1 MEFATALIIL
11 MLYLL
16 PGCIAISKHR
26 SNASAIMTFN
36 ILLGWTMLGWIAALI
51 WAMTEGKTA

>member
-1 MEFATALIIL
+1 MEFVTALILL

-26 SNASAIMTFN
+26 SNASAIMALN
-36 ILLGWTMLGWIAALI
+36 IILGWTVLGWVGALI